1 MMEGDSLMQFK
12 IEDLQNLLSGEITR
26 STSDGT
32 LLIKVDGK
40 EQTLRILKFSTNEF
54 EFMLGHSFHHA
65 KILSSSS
72 SETKMI
78 IDGEPL
84 SIKKHSKLAE
94 ILQKSMSSAGAGT
107 AENNLTSQIPG
118 RIVSIMA
125 KPGSAVKKGDP
136 VVVLESMKMQVAVK
150 AHKDGVV
157 KEIRAKEGASI
168 ARHDLIAVIE

>member
-1 MMEGDSLMQFK
+1 MQFK
-12 IEDLQNLLSGEITR
+12 IEDLETLLSGEIVR
-26 STSDGT
+26 STTEGS
-32 LLIKVDGK
+32 LLINLDGK
-40 EQTLRILKFSTNEF
+40 EQILRILKFATNEF
-54 EFMLGHSFHHA
+54 EFILGHSFHHA

-84 SIKKHSKLAE
+84 TIKKHSKLTE
-94 ILQKSMSSAGAGT
+94 VLKNSMSSTGAGT

-125 KPGSAVKKGDP
+125 KPGSSVKKGDP

-150 AHKDGVV
+150 AHKDGII
-157 KEIRAKEGASI
+157 KEVRTNEGASI
-168 ARHDLIAVIE
+168 ARYDLIAVIE

>member
-1 MMEGDSLMQFK
+1 MQFK
-12 IEDLQNLLSGEITR
+12 IDDLKNLLSGEIAR
-26 STSDGT
+26 SSTDGT
-32 LLIKVDGK
+32 ILIKVDGK
-40 EQTLRILKFSTNEF
+40 EQVLRILKFGSNEF
-54 EFMLGHSFHHA
+54 EFMLGNSFHHA

-72 SETKMI
+72 SEIKMI
-78 IDGEPL
+78 INGEPL
-84 SIKKHSKLAE
+84 TIKKHSKLAE
-94 ILQKSMSSAGAGT
+94 VLQKSMSSAGAGT

-157 KEIRAKEGASI
+157 KEIRLKEGASI

>member
-1 MMEGDSLMQFK
+1 MQFK
-12 IEDLQNLLSGEITR
+12 IENLDALLSGEIVR
-26 STSDGT
+26 STTKGS

-40 EQTLRILKFSTNEF
+40 EQVLRILKFGTNEF
-54 EFMLGHSFHHA
+54 EFILGHSFHHV

-84 SIKKHSKLAE
+84 TIKKHSKLTE
-94 ILQKSMSSAGAGT
+94 VLKKSMSSAGAGI

-118 RIVSIMA
+118 RIVSIIA
-125 KPGSAVKKGDP
+125 KPGSSVKKGDP
-136 VVVLESMKMQVAVK
+136 VVILESMKMQVAVK
-150 AHKDGVV
+150 AHKDGII
-157 KEIRAKEGASI
+157 KEIRTKEGASI

>member
-1 MMEGDSLMQFK
+1 MQFR
-12 IEDLQNLLSGEITR
+12 IEDLQTLLSGEITR

-32 LLIKVDGK
+32 LLIKIDGK
-40 EQTLRILKFSTNEF
+40 EQTLRILKFSVNEF
-54 EFMLGHSFHHA
+54 EFILGHSFHHA

-72 SETKMI
+72 AETKMI
-78 IDGEPL
+78 VDGEPL

-94 ILQKSMSSAGAGT
+94 VLQKSMYSAGAGT

-150 AHKDGVV
+150 AHKDGIV

>member
-1 MMEGDSLMQFK
+1 MQFK
-12 IEDLQNLLSGEITR
+12 IEDLETLLSGEIVR
-26 STSDGT
+26 STMRGS
-32 LLIKVDGK
+32 LLIKLDGK
-40 EQTLRILKFSTNEF
+40 EQVLRILKFGTNEF
-54 EFMLGHSFHHA
+54 EFILGHSFHHA

-84 SIKKHSKLAE
+84 TVKKHSTLTEVLK
-94 ILQKSMSSAGAGT
+94 KSMSSAGAGT

-118 RIVSIMA
+118 RIVSVMA
-125 KPGSAVKKGDP
+125 KPGSTVKKGDP

-150 AHKDGVV
+150 AHKDGVI
-157 KEIRAKEGASI
+157 KEVRTKEGASI

>member
-1 MMEGDSLMQFK
+1 MQFK
-12 IEDLQNLLSGEITR
+12 IDDLKTLLSGEIAR
-26 STSDGT
+26 SSSDGT
-32 LLIKVDGK
+32 ILIKVDGK
-40 EQTLRILKFSTNEF
+40 EQVLRILKFGSNEF
-54 EFMLGHSFHHA
+54 EFILGNSFHQV

-84 SIKKHSKLAE
+84 TIKKHSKLAE
-94 ILQKSMSSAGAGT
+94 ILQKSMSSTGAGT

-125 KPGSAVKKGDP
+125 KPGSSVKKGDP

-150 AHKDGVV
+150 AHKDGII
-157 KEIRAKEGASI
+157 KEVRTK
-168 ARHDLIAVIE
+168 

>member
-1 MMEGDSLMQFK
+1 MQFK
-12 IEDLQNLLSGEITR
+12 IEDLETLLSGEIVR
-26 STSDGT
+26 STTEGS
-32 LLIKVDGK
+32 LLINLDGN
-40 EQTLRILKFSTNEF
+40 EQILRILKFATNEF
-54 EFMLGHSFHHA
+54 EFILGHSFHHA

-78 IDGEPL
+78 IDGEPVT
-84 SIKKHSKLAE
+84 IKKHSKLTE
-94 ILQKSMSSAGAGT
+94 VLKKSMSSTGAGT

-125 KPGSAVKKGDP
+125 KPGSSVKKGDP

-150 AHKDGVV
+150 AHKDGII
-157 KEIRAKEGASI
+157 KEVRTKEGASI

>member
-1 MMEGDSLMQFK
+1 MQFK
-12 IEDLQNLLSGEITR
+12 IEDLETLLSGEIVR
-26 STSDGT
+26 STSNGS
-32 LLIKVDGK
+32 LLIKVDGT
-40 EQTLRILKFSTNEF
+40 EQVLRILKFGTEEF
-54 EFMLGHSFHHA
+54 EFILGHSFHYA

-84 SIKKHSKLAE
+84 TIKKHSKLTE
-94 ILQKSMSSAGAGT
+94 VLEKSMSTTAAGT

-125 KPGSAVKKGDP
+125 KPGSSVKKGDP

-150 AHKDGVV
+150 AHKDGII
-157 KEIRAKEGASI
+157 KEIRTKEGASI
-168 ARHDLIAVIE
+168 SRHDLIAVIE

>member
-1 MMEGDSLMQFK
+1 MQIK
-12 IEDLQNLLSGEITR
+12 IDDLKNLLSGEIAR
-26 STSDGT
+26 SSTDGT
-32 LLIKVDGK
+32 VLIKVDGK
-40 EQTLRILKFSTNEF
+40 EQVLRILKFGSNEF
-54 EFMLGHSFHHA
+54 EFILGNSYHHA

-72 SETKMI
+72 SEIKMI

-84 SIKKHSKLAE
+84 TIKKHSKLTE
-94 ILQKSMSSAGAGT
+94 VLQKSIVYAGT

-125 KPGSAVKKGDP
+125 KSGSAVKKGDP

-157 KEIRAKEGASI
+157 KEIRVKEGASI